1 MLLLLTRS
9 QLTELSLNSHM
20 SDSNQGSDY
29 ITIFVS
35 LNSGLG
41 RPKPQQSVGQWMP
54 FANDNKENA
63 HKS

>member
-41 RPKPQQSVGQWMP
+41 RPKAQQSVGQ
-54 FANDNKENA
+54 NA